1 MEKMIACVICKE
13 WAFGQMPWKVVKL
26 KMWIKEITFCNRHIF
41 LWKVKFDKMGIL
53 LVVKT

>member
-13 WAFGQMPWKVVKL
+13 WAFAQIPWKVVKL
-26 KMWIKEITFCNRHIF
+26 KMWIKETTFCKRHIF